1 MQTKGQG
8 QSGRKRISVAMAVYN
23 GEAYLKEQLDSILQQ
38 LQKNDELVISDDGST
53 DCTLDIVR
61 AYAAT
66 DKRIQILEGPGRG
79 IKQNIA
85 NAIAH
90 TSGAYIFLAD
100 QDDVWK
106 PEKVARV
113 LQEFQEK
120 KCHVVVHD
128 CIVTNENLQQVIYPS
143 FLITADMERVC
154 GTISGKINILAA
166 VWLFAGSLCRISF
179 RYQTISRCMISGLA
193 QSTTGTREDAAF

>member
-66 DKRIQILEGPGRG
+66 DKRIQILR
-79 IKQNIA
+79 
-85 NAIAH
+85 
-90 TSGAYIFLAD
+90 
-100 QDDVWK
+100 
-106 PEKVARV
+106 
-113 LQEFQEK
+113 
-120 KCHVVVHD
+120 
-128 CIVTNENLQQVIYPS
+128 
-143 FLITADMERVC
+143 
-154 GTISGKINILAA
+154 
-166 VWLFAGSLCRISF
+166 
-179 RYQTISRCMISGLA
+179 GLA
-193 QSTTGTREDAAF
+193 GASSKILPMRSRIRAARIFSSQIRMMYGSRKR